1 MRPMNEEAGQTGSTR
16 SFETTEGAFTYPEI
30 SEKLAIS
37 LARILDQLLQDLPD
51 NIIITPEWLCQKH
64 RELAGHLFPEWAGR
78 FRTTDVKVGTLE
90 PPVYYKV
97 PILVRS
103 FCDDLAERLR
113 HVDDSNLSEIAEFL
127 AWVDWRFQWVH
138 PFKDFNGRIGRLVL
152 AALLYKLA
160 LPPVETAPTDAERRR
175 EYLDALR
182 AGDAGNLDPLQRLWI
197 RRLGE
202 AI

>member
-1 MRPMNEEAGQTGSTR
+1 MSEEAGQLGSTR
-16 SFETTEGAFTYPEI
+16 PFEITEGVLTYTEV
-30 SEKLAIS
+30 SERLAVS
-37 LARILDQLLQDLPD
+37 LARILAQLLQTPPHE
-51 NIIITPEWLCQKH
+51 IIITPDWLCQRH
-64 RELAGHLFPEWAGR
+64 REFAGHLFPEWAGR

-97 PILVRS
+97 PLLVRS

-113 HVDDSNLSEIAEFL
+113 HVDDDNLPEIAAFL

-160 LPPVETAPTDAERRR
+160 LPPVETAPTDTERRR
-175 EYLDALR
+175 EYLEALR
-182 AGDAGNLDPLQRLWI
+182 AGDAGNFDPLQKLWI